1 MVIQYYMLI
10 MKTIKAEEVKSGDF
24 LLDVRTRGEFATE
37 HIEGSEC
44 DPLQELN
51 AGTWAAKL
59 DGNRRCVVVCQGG
72 IRAKQAAEKLEAAG
86 VGNLVVLEGGVNA
99 WKAAGKPCL
108 RGERC
113 VLPLD
118 RQMRIVMGALV
129 LMGVILGATLN
140 PIWYALAGFVGVGM
154 IFAGITDI
162 CPLAM
167 VVARMPWNNTGAP
180 CCKGSGKQTVCCGGS
195 HK

>member
-1 MVIQYYMLI
+1 
-10 MKTIKAEEVKSGDF
+10 MKTIKAGEVKNGDF
-24 LLDVRTRGEFATE
+24 LLDVRSRGEFASE

-51 AGTWAAKL
+51 AGAWAAKL
-59 DGNRRCVVVCQGG
+59 DGSRRCVVVCQGG

-86 VGNLVVLEGGVNA
+86 VKNLVVLEGGVNA
-99 WKAAGKPCL
+99 WKASGKPCQ

-118 RQMRIVMGALV
+118 RQMRIVMGLLV
-129 LMGVILGATLN
+129 LAGVILGTVLN
-140 PIWYALAGFVGVGM
+140 PAWYVLAGFVGAGM

-167 VVARMPWNNTGAP
+167 VVARMPWNTSGAP
-180 CCKGSGKQTVCCGGS
+180 CCPGSSKHVTCCGGD